1 MELSW
6 SHRGRLWAA
15 TECCLPVRASRGARG
30 GPNSPPS
37 DCPYQGHE
45 PSKKQVLAACV
56 GATASSLD
64 DLDLCLLHFAS
75 RALLHLALLQHYNT
89 RIANTAVM
97 KRAAAILAL
106 AVGTAAFMRPLHPRR
121 VDVELGA
128 KRRLKSALSDAKKPK
143 RASKKASAAPVRS
156 LDEEIAKRERPEGV
170 AVGDYLE
177 SLRSAESAA
186 AEAIDLS
193 KQAAALADDGAAKAA
208 KVAAEEAER
217 EAAAAAAETA
227 ARKAAAEAAARE
239 KELAE
244 REKVAAEQRE
254 KEEAAAREAE
264 AARLAAKAEA
274 EAKAKAEEEARVAAE
289 KEAARIAAE
298 KKAEEERLAEEARK
312 AEEAR
317 QAEEARKAEE
327 AKARGDLVLAAA
339 DAAASWPPAAAIGPL
354 QDALARAAA
363 LGITDGNDV
372 DAAKAAI
379 ASAERIAALA
389 AEGAEVQPRRKAA
402 AKAAEDWQVAR
413 KVEGLR
419 AEGEKVISKRAEGA
433 QKLRAYVKETRANA
447 IVGDW
452 ADTDGMLCRLK
463 ADGTVLVPP
472 SRGAGGT
479 WKVVD
484 EDGFSTSIELTLAL
498 AQTTRNGVPAGN
510 REHTLRGSVASGTM
524 TGTVET
530 TMFGSV
536 AKGDLELTKM

>member
-1 MELSW
+1 
-6 SHRGRLWAA
+6 
-15 TECCLPVRASRGARG
+15 
-30 GPNSPPS
+30 
-37 DCPYQGHE
+37 
-45 PSKKQVLAACV
+45 
-56 GATASSLD
+56 
-64 DLDLCLLHFAS
+64 
-75 RALLHLALLQHYNT
+75 
-89 RIANTAVM
+89 M

-106 AVGTAAFMRPLHPRR
+106 AVGTAAFMRQLHPRR

-128 KRRLKSALSDAKKPK
+128 KRRLKSALSDARKPK

-156 LDEEIAKRERPEGV
+156 LDEEIAKRERPQGV

-177 SLRSAESAA
+177 SLRSAETAA
-186 AEAIDLS
+186 AEAMDLS

-208 KVAAEEAER
+208 AQAAEEAER

-227 ARKAAAEAAARE
+227 AKKAAAEAAARE
-239 KELAE
+239 QEAQE
-244 REKVAAEQRE
+244 RETAAAEQRAR
-254 KEEAAAREAE
+254 EEQAARDAE
-264 AARLAAKAEA
+264 AARLAAKA
-274 EAKAKAEEEARVAAE
+274 AEEAA
-289 KEAARIAAE
+289 A
-298 KKAEEERLAEEARK
+298 KAEEERLAEEARK

-317 QAEEARKAEE
+317 LKAEAEAEAKARAEEE
-327 AKARGDLVLAAA
+327 AARGDLVLAAA
-339 DAAASWPPAAAIGPL
+339 DAAASWPPTAAIGPL

-389 AEGAEVQPRRKAA
+389 AEGEGVQPRRKAA
-402 AKAAEDWQVAR
+402 AKAAQDWQVAR

-419 AEGEKVISKRAEGA
+419 AEGEKVISQRAEGA
-433 QKLRAYVKETRANA
+433 QKLQAYVKETRAAA

-452 ADTDGMLCRLK
+452 ADADGMLCRLK
-463 ADGTVLVPP
+463 ENGTVLVPP

-536 AKGDLELTKM
+536 AKGDLELKKM